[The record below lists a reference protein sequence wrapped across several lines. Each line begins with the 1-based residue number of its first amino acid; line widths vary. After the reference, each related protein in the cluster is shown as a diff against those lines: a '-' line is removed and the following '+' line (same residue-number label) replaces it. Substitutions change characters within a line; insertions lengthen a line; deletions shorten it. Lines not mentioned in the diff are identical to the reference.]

1 MSTITGGLLANVF
14 YFIVIGKQKC
24 YPDYYD
30 QYYLTRTDKS
40 VIGAP
45 LAEWKNTT
53 CVERNTQY
61 FKQLLCME
69 ADVYSRETGTN
80 VNRNTMIMTSTRR
93 TVASMNRNSLL
104 IAGAS
109 YRSLPKRFAQT
120 MQYIE
125 EVLLAGNSDSLTKTE
140 VEMLL
145 LRVLRVTMY
154 YS

>member
-1 MSTITGGLLANVF
+1 
-14 YFIVIGKQKC
+14 
-24 YPDYYD
+24 
-30 QYYLTRTDKS
+30 
-40 VIGAP
+40 
-45 LAEWKNTT
+45 
-53 CVERNTQY
+53 
-61 FKQLLCME
+61 ME